1 MEQGAYKPGCGT
13 GVLQAWGMLLWMS
26 QAHTVLLTCKSEIHT
41 VEFTPHTPGPEPDRQ
56 ELDPYNPN
64 QQKVGHA

>member
-41 VEFTPHTPGPEPDRQ
+41 VEFTPHTPGPEPDGQ
-56 ELDPYNPN
+56 
-64 QQKVGHA
+64 